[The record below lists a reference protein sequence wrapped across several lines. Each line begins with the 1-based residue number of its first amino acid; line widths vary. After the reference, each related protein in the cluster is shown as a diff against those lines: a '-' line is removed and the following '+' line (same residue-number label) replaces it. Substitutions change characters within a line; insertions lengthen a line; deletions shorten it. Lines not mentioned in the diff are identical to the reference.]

1 MNAELARRNMIQ
13 NQIRPWEALDPEVLG
28 SLSIVKREHVVPA
41 AYRNLAFADLRYR
54 CRAASIRWRPK
65 LKRAFYRRRRLLF
78 HALIRWKSAPAA
90 VIWRLYSRSAPCR
103 ARCTRSKGAPCQR
116 GCEKLLKQSR
126 TQAHQPNLLSADQ
139 FPLFAARNRHRAG
152 DSTLAVLIP
161 LGNHKTLHAIRIT
174 GKCAVKT

>member
-41 AYRNLAFADLRYR
+41 AYRNLAFADFEIPLP
-54 CRAASIRWRPK
+54 CGQHTLAPK

-103 ARCTRSKGAPCQR
+103 ARCTRSKGAP
-116 GCEKLLKQSR
+116 
-126 TQAHQPNLLSADQ
+126 
-139 FPLFAARNRHRAG
+139 
-152 DSTLAVLIP
+152 
-161 LGNHKTLHAIRIT
+161 
-174 GKCAVKT
+174 